1 MEEEVEEKVW
11 KRRCKR
17 RDAGG
22 GGSDG
27 GGWGLCGG
35 GGGGGGVAEAQTFS
49 SLLPSFMFI
58 VGVAGSWCRL
68 LVTEWAGMMS
78 VLTAVY
84 RVGWRCCN

>member
-1 MEEEVEEKVW
+1 MEEEVW

-22 GGSDG
+22 GGVMVVVG
-27 GGWGLCGG
+27 GCAVAVEVAAE
-35 GGGGGGVAEAQTFS
+35 VAEAQTFS

-68 LVTEWAGMMS
+68 LVTEWAGMS
-78 VLTAVY
+78 D
-84 RVGWRCCN
+84 